1 MHTINLNNR
10 SLDNF
15 FGFLYKM
22 DTDSKKKLII
32 KLTESIEESKTNK
45 KSLASL
51 FGSWKDK
58 RDSDLIIKEIRD
70 SRINNREIAEF

>member
-32 KLTESIEESKTNK
+32 KLTESIEETKTNK

-70 SRINNREIAEF
+70 SRI